1 MGRPKS
7 KNKAQLAPLQRHTL
21 RERAATVIRRH
32 IVSMNLQPGQGL
44 PTERAFSE
52 SLAVSRTVVREALVM
67 LESEGLL
74 ECRPSVGYF
83 VKRAPVDSDGTL
95 AAETQLLL
103 DQAFETR
110 VSLELG
116 ALHVI
121 VPRVTD
127 AQLDKLEQMALE
139 IDKAMQEQ
147 KATATVE
154 LDFHMALLELSNNA
168 MLVSLGR
175 QVIGEYF
182 RMLALYRPSGLINP
196 PDLNSSRHLP
206 LVKALRSR
214 DLRTAT
220 DALWTHCQ
228 PPTGST

>member
-1 MGRPKS
+1 MARPKS
-7 KNKAQLAPLQRHTL
+7 KNKAQLAPLQKHTL

-32 IVSMNLQPGQGL
+32 IISMNLQPGQGL
-44 PTERAFSE
+44 PTERALSE

-83 VKRAPVDSDGTL
+83 VVQALEDGDGVL

-121 VPRVTD
+121 VPRLTD
-127 AQLDKLEQMALE
+127 DQLDKLEQMAVE
-139 IDKAMQEQ
+139 IDKAMEEQ

-196 PDLNSSRHLP
+196 PDLGSSRHVP
-206 LVKALRSR
+206 LVKALRTR
-214 DLRTAT
+214 DLRAAT

-228 PPTGST
+228 PPAGNF

>member
-1 MGRPKS
+1 MARPKS
-7 KNKAQLAPLQRHTL
+7 KNKATLAPLQKHTL

-32 IVSMNLQPGQGL
+32 IISMSLQPGQGL
-44 PTERAFSE
+44 PTERALSE

-83 VKRAPVDSDGTL
+83 VKQALEDGDGTL

-121 VPRVTD
+121 VPRLTNS
-127 AQLDKLEQMALE
+127 QLDKLEQMAKE
-139 IDKAMQEQ
+139 IDQAMEEQ

-154 LDFHMALLELSNNA
+154 LDFHIALLELSNNA

-196 PDLNSSRHLP
+196 PDLNSNRHVP
-206 LVKALRSR
+206 LVEALRTR
-214 DLRTAT
+214 DLKTAT
-220 DALWTHCQ
+220 DALWQHCQ
-228 PPTGST
+228 PPVEQT